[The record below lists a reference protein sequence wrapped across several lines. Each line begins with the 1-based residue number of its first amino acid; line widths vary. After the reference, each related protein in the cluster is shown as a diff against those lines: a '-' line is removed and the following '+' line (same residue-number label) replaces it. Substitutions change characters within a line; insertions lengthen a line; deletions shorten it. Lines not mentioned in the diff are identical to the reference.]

1 MAGTLHNEDREK
13 HGWLLKSFLFLLIVV
28 LFCFVS
34 LQYYTGFRGQDGW
47 MAPPTQRI
55 RV

>member
-1 MAGTLHNEDREK
+1 MAGTLHSEDREN

-34 LQYYTGFRGQDGW
+34 LQYYTGFGGQDGW
-47 MAPPTQRI
+47 MVPPTQRI